1 MAKKPDITT
10 IASDNNLYSALN
22 NNFESLRDGF
32 DNTLSLDGST
42 PNAMNADLDMNSNDI
57 LNANKVYTDRLFLN
71 GVPVSAVTASVDAEN
86 VTFTPTGTIASTD
99 VQAALTEINTD
110 LAASTGS
117 SLVGYTQGGTG
128 AVTSDVETKL
138 QERVSV
144 KDFGAVGDGV
154 TDDTAAI
161 QAAINTNPG
170 ILYFPEGSYLTTAN
184 LTNFHDTNKEGA
196 GKIVRGSDTFS
207 ITPVEG
213 ETNILYVAST
223 GSTSNDGLS
232 SSQPVTIG
240 EVVSI
245 LKSLDSR
252 TLNGTWRIQMAA
264 GTYTDNGVTLE
275 QLPAFKNPLEW
286 WGADVDETTSAV
298 PTTVWDGAASGP
310 AYAIRLDSSV
320 YPSTDGN
327 IFFKNLK
334 FTNWTA
340 GGGIVVWCDGN
351 YRIHNIHCDNTR
363 IGLFLR
369 HGYFKVW
376 YGVYE
381 NCSVGGIYGQYNATC
396 NIGSLTAGTGLTIDN
411 CDVGIKIGRFTVSYI
426 QSCTFSNNTVNI
438 SAEWEARVR
447 TQNNTLGAVTGS
459 LGNIIASGNSLFTDD
474 AGAGYPNTFPTLTEA
489 LPYYR
494 PYSGSVNPAI
504 DTYGQK
510 SLHHYSGA
518 TKEQGSTP
526 TLLFSVTDTNLNL
539 LSDGAFGGSD
549 FVPFR
554 FPAYTMY
561 SPSIELELNMYVQL
575 NANAGGTL
583 YLHGQGS
590 SASSRLATLTIPA
603 TPDFRRGFVTMR
615 VMQLTG
621 NSNARF
627 TVEFKSSTGQ
637 YVFDSNSQS
646 LNSTTIRD
654 NNDSDLLYRLYWQST
669 TTDTVSFTNLR
680 TYITQ

>member
-1 MAKKPDITT
+1 MAKKPTVTT
-10 IASDNNLYSALN
+10 IASGYYSRNALN
-22 NNFESLRDGF
+22 TNFEALRDGF
-32 DNTLSLDGST
+32 DNTLSLDGSS
-42 PNAMNADLDMNSNDI
+42 PNAMGADLDMNSNDI
-57 LNANKVYTDRLFLN
+57 LNVSNLN
-71 GVPVSAVTASVDAEN
+71 VDSISLSGTI
-86 VTFTPTGTIASTD
+86 VTPTQFAAKD
-99 VQAALTEINTD
+99 VI
-110 LAASTGS
+110 
-117 SLVGYTQGGTG
+117 
-128 AVTSDVETKL
+128 
-138 QERVSV
+138 SV

-161 QAAINTNPG
+161 QSAIDANPDL
-170 ILYFPEGSYLTTAN
+170 LYFPEGDYLTTAN
-184 LTNFHDTNKEGA
+184 LTNFHDTNKDGV

-213 ETNILYVAST
+213 ETNIIYVAST
-223 GSTSNDGLS
+223 GTTTNDGLS

-240 EVVSI
+240 EAVSI

-264 GTYTDNGVTLE
+264 GTYTDDGVTLE

-286 WGADVDETTSAV
+286 WGADVDETVSAV
-298 PTTVWDGAASGP
+298 PTTVWDGTTSTP
-310 AYAIRLDSSV
+310 TYAIRLDSSV

-334 FTNWTA
+334 FTNWTT
-340 GGGIVVWCDGN
+340 GGAVVVWCDGN
-351 YRIHNIHCDNTR
+351 YRIYNIHCDNTR
-363 IGLFLR
+363 VGLFLR

-396 NIGSLTAGTGLTIDN
+396 NIGSLTAGTGLTIDSCN
-411 CDVGIKIGRFTVSYI
+411 VGIKIGRFTVGYI
-426 QSCTFSNNTVNI
+426 QSCTFSNNVVNI
-438 SAEWEARVR
+438 SGEWEARVR

-459 LGNIIASGNSLFTDD
+459 LGNIIMNGNSLFTDD
-474 AGAGYPNTFPTLTEA
+474 NGAGSPNTFPTLTEA

-494 PYSGSVNPAI
+494 TYSGSVNPAI

-510 SLHHYSGA
+510 CLHQYSGS
-518 TKEQGSTP
+518 TIEQGGTP
-526 TLLFSVTDTNLNL
+526 TTLFSVTDTNFNL
-539 LSDGAFGGSD
+539 LSDVAFGGSD

-554 FPAYTMY
+554 IPAYTMY
-561 SPSIELELNMYVQL
+561 SPSVELEVNMYVQL

-590 SASSRLATLTIPA
+590 SASTRLATLTIPA
-603 TPDFRRGFVTMR
+603 TTDFRRGFVTMR
-615 VMQLTG
+615 VMQVTN

-646 LNSTTIRD
+646 LNSTLIRD
-654 NNDSDLLYRLYWQST
+654 NNDSDLIYRLYWQST
-669 TTDTVSFTNLR
+669 TTDAVSFANLR